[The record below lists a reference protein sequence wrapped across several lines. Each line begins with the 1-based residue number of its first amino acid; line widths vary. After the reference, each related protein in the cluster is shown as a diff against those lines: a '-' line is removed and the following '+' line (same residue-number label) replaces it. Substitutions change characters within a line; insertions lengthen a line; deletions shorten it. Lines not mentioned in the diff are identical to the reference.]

1 VLAEPSNA
9 RRRVSN
15 PRRPLLFWLGI
26 GWAGFVL
33 LPWYGLDEG
42 ILVPAWLIDGWAWDD
57 YSAPGLFQ
65 GLWHGK
71 PWLLPHALFLAL
83 PLPTLR
89 IGARGRRA
97 ARILI
102 AAGIGGLAWWLAQ
115 GFGIGLRGV
124 RFDWLQA
131 LVGPMEVRQFGMG
144 WGALLTAAAFLFFLT
159 QGLAAHGAVK
169 GDVFVAGSIGLV
181 VALVAAFI
189 LYPTL
194 TVLASALHD
203 TDGATSP
210 GLFVTKFRDA
220 KIWGLAC
227 IYGDGRC
234 GVAWNSLL
242 LAVLTGVG
250 TTLLGLA
257 FALIVT
263 RTRFRAKRLLRT
275 LTVLPIITP
284 PFVVGLAIILLF
296 GRSGTVTQFWASLFG
311 IEAGRWIYGLPG
323 LWFAQMLAFTP
334 IAFLVLIGVVEG
346 VSPSLEEAAQTL
358 RADAWTTFTTV
369 SLPLMRPGLANAFLL
384 GFIESLADFGN
395 PLVLGGSFDVLST
408 EIFFAIVGAQHDQG
422 RAAVLAIILL
432 AFTLAAFWAQRRWLG
447 RRSYTTIT
455 GKGDAGIPLRLPGM
469 VRGLCYA
476 TALPWAILTALI
488 YVAIIFG
495 GLVESWGRDH
505 TPTLRHYVHAFGIT
519 TGEHGLVW
527 SGTAWNSFWT
537 TLQVSAVA
545 AVPTAAIGLLTAW
558 LLVRQDFGFKRSFEF
573 ATMLSFAIPG
583 TVIGVAYVLA
593 FNVPPIELTGTG
605 IILVI
610 AFMFRNMPVGVRAGI
625 ANMSQLDRSLDE
637 ASLTLRASSLT
648 TMRRIML
655 PLLRPAI
662 LAALVYS
669 FVRAMTAVSAVVF
682 LVSANYE
689 MATTYILGRVENGDY
704 GLAIAY
710 CSVLILVML
719 AVIGVLQLVV
729 GERRLGR
736 RAAAPLQ
743 VARQPA

>member
-1 VLAEPSNA
+1 VAAGALRG
-9 RRRVSN
+9 RRLSD
-15 PRRPLLFWLGI
+15 PRRPILLWLAV
-26 GWAGFVL
+26 GWVGFAL
-33 LPWYGLDEG
+33 LPWYGVEEG
-42 ILVPAWLIDGWAWDD
+42 ILDPAWLLDGWAWDD
-57 YSAPGLFQ
+57 YYAPGLFQ

-71 PWLLPHALFLAL
+71 AWLLPHGLFLAL
-83 PLPTLR
+83 PLLALR
-89 IGARGRRA
+89 LGGTGRRA
-97 ARILI
+97 SAVLI
-102 AAGIGGLAWWLAQ
+102 AAGLGGLAWWFGQ
-115 GFGIGLRGV
+115 GFAIGLRGIQ
-124 RFDWLQA
+124 FGWLQA
-131 LVGPMEVRQFGMG
+131 LLGQVPVRQFGVG
-144 WGALLTAAAFLFFLT
+144 WGAAFTATAFLFFLT
-159 QGLAAHGAVK
+159 QGLAARGLAK
-169 GDVFVAGSIGLV
+169 GDGFVAGSIGLV
-181 VALVAAFI
+181 IALVATFI

-194 TVLASALHD
+194 TVLLSALQD
-203 TDGATSP
+203 DDGALAP
-210 GLFVTKFRDA
+210 ALFLAKFVDA
-220 KIWGLAC
+220 RVWSLGC
-227 IYGDGRC
+227 FTGGGGC

-242 LAVLTGVG
+242 LAVLTGAG

-263 RTRFRAKRLLRT
+263 RTRFRAKRLLRV

-296 GRSGTVTQFWASLFG
+296 GRSGTVTQFWAALTG

-395 PLVLGGSFDVLST
+395 PLVLGGNFDVLST
-408 EIFFAIVGAQHDQG
+408 EIFFAVVGAQHDQG
-422 RAAVLAIILL
+422 RAAMLAVILL
-432 AFTLAAFWAQRRWLG
+432 AFTLLAFWAQQRWLG
-447 RRSYTTIT
+447 RKSYTTVT
-455 GKGDAGIPLRLPGM
+455 GKGDAGIPLRLPKP
-469 VRGLCYA
+469 VRVLCYA
-476 TALPWAILTALI
+476 TALPWAALTAII
-488 YVAIIFG
+488 YVAILFG

-519 TGEHGLVW
+519 SGEHGLVW

-537 TLQVSAVA
+537 TLQISLVA
-545 AVPTAAIGLLTAW
+545 AVPTTAIGLLTAW
-558 LLVRQDFGFKRSFEF
+558 LLVRQEFGFKRTFEF
-573 ATMLSFAIPG
+573 GTMLSFAIPG
-583 TVIGVAYVLA
+583 TVIGIAYVLA

-610 AFMFRNMPVGVRAGI
+610 AFVFRNMPVGVRAGI
-625 ANMSQLDRSLDE
+625 ATMSQLDRSLDE
-637 ASLTLRASSLT
+637 ASLTLRAGNLT
-648 TMRRIML
+648 TVRRVIL

-662 LAALVYS
+662 LAGLVYS

-710 CSVLILVML
+710 SSALILVML
-719 AVIGVLQLVV
+719 AVIGVFQLAV

-736 RAAAPLQ
+736 RAAPAL
-743 VARQPA
+743 VAGQPA

>member
-1 VLAEPSNA
+1 MAAPALRGRPVAD
-9 RRRVSN
+9 
-15 PRRPLLFWLGI
+15 PRRPVLLWLAVGWI
-26 GWAGFVL
+26 GFAL
-33 LPWYGLDEG
+33 LPWYGLDDG
-42 ILVPAWLIDGWAWDD
+42 ILDPAWLSDGWGWDAA
-57 YSAPGLFQ
+57 SAPALFQ

-71 PWLLPHALFLAL
+71 PWLLPLALFLAL
-83 PLPTLR
+83 PVLALR
-89 IGARGRRA
+89 LGETGRA
-97 ARILI
+97 TSTVLLV
-102 AAGIGGLAWWLAQ
+102 AGVGGLAWWLGQ
-115 GFGIGLRGV
+115 GFAIGLRGIQWG
-124 RFDWLQA
+124 WLAA
-131 LVGPMEVRQFGMG
+131 LLGPASVRQFGVG
-144 WGALLTAAAFLFFLT
+144 WGGVLTAAAFLFFVT
-159 QGLAAHGAVK
+159 QGLAARGLAK
-169 GDVFVAGSIGLV
+169 GDGFVAGSIGLV

-194 TVLASALHD
+194 SVFLSALED
-203 TDGATSP
+203 EQGAFAP
-210 GLFVTKFRDA
+210 GLFLAKFVDA
-220 KIWGLAC
+220 RIWSLGCFTTGA
-227 IYGDGRC
+227 GC

-242 LAVLTGVG
+242 LAVLTGAG

-263 RTRFRAKRLLRT
+263 RTRFRAKRLLRV
-275 LTVLPIITP
+275 LTILPIITP

-296 GRSGTVTQFWASLFG
+296 GRSGTVTQFWAAVTGL
-311 IEAGRWIYGLPG
+311 EAGRWIYGLPG

-395 PLVLGGSFDVLST
+395 PLVLGGNFDVLST
-408 EIFFAIVGAQHDQG
+408 EIFFAVVGAQHDQG
-422 RAAVLAIILL
+422 RAAMLAIILL
-432 AFTLAAFWAQRRWLG
+432 AFTLMAFWAQQRWLG
-447 RRSYTTIT
+447 RRSYTTVT
-455 GKGDAGIPLRLPGM
+455 GKGDAGIPLPLPGP
-469 VRGLCYA
+469 VRVLCYA
-476 TALPWAILTALI
+476 AALPWAALTAVI
-488 YVAIIFG
+488 YVAILFG

-505 TPTLRHYVHAFGIT
+505 TPTLRHYLHAFGVT

-537 TLQVSAVA
+537 TLQISLVA
-545 AVPTAAIGLLTAW
+545 AIPTTAIGLLTAW
-558 LLVRQDFGFKRSFEF
+558 LLVRQEFGFKRSFEF
-573 ATMLSFAIPG
+573 GTMLSFAIPG
-583 TVIGVAYVLA
+583 TVIGIAYVLA
-593 FNVPPIELTGTG
+593 FNVPPVELTGTG

-610 AFMFRNMPVGVRAGI
+610 AFVFRNMPVGVRAGI
-625 ANMSQLDRSLDE
+625 ATMSQLDRSLDE
-637 ASLTLRASSLT
+637 ASLTLRAGNLT
-648 TMRRIML
+648 TVRRVIL

-662 LAALVYS
+662 LAGLVYS

-719 AVIGVLQLVV
+719 AVIGLFQLAV

-736 RAAAPLQ
+736 RATPAL
-743 VARQPA
+743 VAGQPA